1 MSEHTELSFQHLQHS
16 FQLNIKL
23 QFWQKNKHSK
33 SRCLKL
39 NLYANK
45 IKSNNKNK
53 STALGSISIFYL
65 YSSARITI
73 EMVSVGHS
81 QHSALAK
88 IGEPI
93 FKVDV

>member
-33 SRCLKL
+33 SRCLKIKFV
-39 NLYANK
+39 YKQNK

-93 FKVDV
+93 F